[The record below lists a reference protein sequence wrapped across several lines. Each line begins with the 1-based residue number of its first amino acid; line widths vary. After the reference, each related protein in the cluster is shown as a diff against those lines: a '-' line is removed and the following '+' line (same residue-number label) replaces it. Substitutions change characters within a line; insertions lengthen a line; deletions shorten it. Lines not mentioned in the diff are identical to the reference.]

1 MKAKILSGKEVVAR
15 LREDLAS
22 RVEELGK
29 RGIRPLLSMV
39 VVGDA
44 APAQAYIRGIEK
56 ACEAVGVTARTG
68 YFPPA
73 IGQEEVE
80 EHLAALNQDPAV
92 HGVIL
97 MQPLPPHLEEGRLAA
112 LLRPEKD
119 VDCFTPG
126 NAGRVMA
133 GDSLAF
139 PPATPQAVLEIL
151 KYYDIPL
158 EGRQAV
164 VIGRSMVVGKPLAML
179 LLKENATVTIC
190 HTRTRD
196 LAALCRQ
203 ADLVVAAA
211 GRPGLVTGEMI
222 KPGAVVVDVGI
233 NFVDGKMVG
242 DVDFEGVSSVAGA
255 VTPVPGGVGTVTS
268 TVIVK
273 HVVLAAERAA
283 SS

>member
-1 MKAKILSGKEVVAR
+1 VKAKILSGKEVVTN
-15 LREDLAS
+15 LREDLRS
-22 RVEELGK
+22 RVEELKGK
-29 RGIRPLLSMV
+29 GVNPLLSIV

-44 APAQAYIRGIEK
+44 APSQAYIRGIEK
-56 ACEAVGVTARTG
+56 ACGAVGVTVQTG
-68 YFPPA
+68 YFPPET
-73 IGQEEVE
+73 GQDDLE
-80 EHLAALNQDPAV
+80 EHLEALNQDPAV
-92 HGVIL
+92 HGIII
-97 MQPLPPHLEEGRLAA
+97 MRPLPSNLKEGRLAA

-119 VDCFTPG
+119 VDCFNPI

-133 GDSLAF
+133 GDDLAF

-151 KYYDIPL
+151 KHYELPL
-158 EGRQAV
+158 EGKEAV

-190 HTRTRD
+190 HSRTRELD
-196 LAALCRQ
+196 AVCRQ
-203 ADLVVAAA
+203 ADIVVAAT
-211 GRPGLVTGEMI
+211 GRPGLVTGEMV

-242 DVDFEGVSSVAGA
+242 DVDFEDVSSTAGA

-273 HVVLAAERAA
+273 HVVLAAERSA
-283 SS
+283 SR

>member
-1 MKAKILSGKEVVAR
+1 VKAKILSGKEVVAR

>member
-1 MKAKILSGKEVVAR
+1 VKAKILSGKEVVTN
-15 LREDLAS
+15 LREDLRS
-22 RVEELGK
+22 RVEELKGK
-29 RGIRPLLSMV
+29 GVNPLLSIV

-44 APAQAYIRGIEK
+44 APSQAYIRGIEK
-56 ACEAVGVTARTG
+56 ACGAVGVTVQTG
-68 YFPPA
+68 YFPPET
-73 IGQEEVE
+73 GQDDLE
-80 EHLAALNQDPAV
+80 EHLEALNQDPAV
-92 HGVIL
+92 HGIII
-97 MQPLPPHLEEGRLAA
+97 MRPLPSNLKKGRLAA

-119 VDCFTPG
+119 VDCFNPI

-133 GDSLAF
+133 GDDLAF

-151 KYYDIPL
+151 KHYELPL
-158 EGRQAV
+158 EGKEAV

-190 HTRTRD
+190 HSRTRD
-196 LAALCRQ
+196 LDALCRQ
-203 ADLVVAAA
+203 ADIVVAAT
-211 GRPGLVTGEMI
+211 GRPGLVTGEMV

-242 DVDFEGVSSVAGA
+242 DVDFEDVSSTAGA

-273 HVVLAAERAA
+273 HVVLAAERSA
-283 SS
+283 SR

>member
-222 KPGAVVVDVGI
+222 KPGAGVVDVGI

>member
-1 MKAKILSGKEVVAR
+1 VKAKILSGKEVVAR

-203 ADLVVAAA
+203 AYLVVAAA

>member
-1 MKAKILSGKEVVAR
+1 MKAKTLSGKEVVAK

-22 RVEELGK
+22 RVAELGK
-29 RGIRPLLSMV
+29 KGINPLLSIV

-44 APAQAYIRGIEK
+44 APSQAYIRGIER
-56 ACEAVGVTARTG
+56 ACEAVGVTVQTG
-68 YFPPA
+68 HFPPDTK
-73 IGQEEVE
+73 QEDLE

-92 HGVIL
+92 HGVIV
-97 MQPLPPHLEEGRLAA
+97 MQPLPAGFEEGKLAA

-119 VDCFTPG
+119 VDCFNPI

-133 GDSLAF
+133 DDSLAF

-164 VIGRSMVVGKPLAML
+164 VIGRSMVVGKPLSML

-190 HTRTRD
+190 HSRTRD

-211 GRPGLVTGEMI
+211 GRPGLVTGEMV

-242 DVDFEGVSSVAGA
+242 DVDFAGVSSVAGA

-268 TVIVK
+268 TVVVK
-273 HVVLAAERAA
+273 HVVQAAERAA
-283 SS
+283 AG

>member
-1 MKAKILSGKEVVAR
+1 MKAKTLSGKEVVAK

-22 RVEELGK
+22 RVAELGK
-29 RGIRPLLSMV
+29 KGIDPLLSIV

-44 APAQAYIRGIEK
+44 APSQAYIRGIER
-56 ACEAVGVTARTG
+56 ACEAVGVTVQTG
-68 YFPPA
+68 HFPDTK
-73 IGQEEVE
+73 QEDLE

-92 HGVIL
+92 HGVIV
-97 MQPLPPHLEEGRLAA
+97 MQPLPAGFEEGKLAA

-119 VDCFTPG
+119 VDCFNPI

-133 GDSLAF
+133 DDSLAF

-164 VIGRSMVVGKPLAML
+164 VIGRSMVVGKPLSML

-190 HTRTRD
+190 HSRTRD

-211 GRPGLVTGEMI
+211 GRPGLVTGEMV

-242 DVDFEGVSSVAGA
+242 DVDFAGVSSVAGA

-268 TVIVK
+268 TVVVK
-273 HVVLAAERAA
+273 HVVQAAERAA
-283 SS
+283 AG